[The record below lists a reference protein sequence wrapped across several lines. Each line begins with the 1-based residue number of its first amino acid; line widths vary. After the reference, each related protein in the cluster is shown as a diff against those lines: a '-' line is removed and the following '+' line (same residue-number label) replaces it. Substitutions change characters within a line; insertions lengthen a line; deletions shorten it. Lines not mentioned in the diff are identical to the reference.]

1 MADISSNRGAALAL
15 VLALLA
21 AISIAVGGLVAISRD
36 EVNFITARIDV
47 TKAFYTGQG
56 LARLALQERAQGLA
70 EPQDRRASSDNGSFV
85 IEYVLD
91 DVSARIEVL
100 DANGFVS
107 LTNSDPETWLTLLTG
122 LGGMDELSAIP
133 LSQTLAEG
141 QVLGRAG
148 VSPTSRTSFAAA
160 REQLANGSRGTG
172 AAGGF
177 VESLLGKDGMTR
189 DVYDRV
195 KRSVSSYSRAG
206 APHVASL
213 PTELQGLFGEDNPE
227 ENLSDVHH
235 SAYLCVE
242 VRMKFPSGNTLSQ
255 RLWVRN
261 VETAGVMGFEK
272 VERPVFIADSAAQGV
287 L

>member
-1 MADISSNRGAALAL
+1 MSSNRGAALAL

-70 EPQDRRASSDNGSFV
+70 EPQDGLASADNGSFV
-85 IEYVLD
+85 RDYVLG

-107 LTNSDPETWLTLLTG
+107 LTGSDPETWLTLLTG
-122 LGGMDELSAIP
+122 LGRMDEQDAIP
-133 LSQTLAEG
+133 LSQALAEG
-141 QVLGRAG
+141 QLIGTAG
-148 VSPTSRTSFAAA
+148 VSSTSRTSFAAV
-160 REQLANGSRGTG
+160 REQLRDRSRGTG

-206 APHVASL
+206 APNVASL
-213 PTELQGLFGEDNPE
+213 PTELRGLFGEDNPE
-227 ENLSDVHH
+227 ENASDIDR

-242 VRMKFPSGNTLSQ
+242 VRMMFPSGNTLSQ

-272 VERPVFIADSAAQGV
+272 VERPVFIVDSAAQGV